1 MKIGDAIKVKFMI
14 YLDPCKRNEKKR
26 KINNMWIITPLVV
39 IKRCEKPID
48 KKVKIAPSNF
58 VKQNKKEKRKAE
70 SKIEGKIL
78 LFH

>member
-1 MKIGDAIKVKFMI
+1 
-14 YLDPCKRNEKKR
+14 
-26 KINNMWIITPLVV
+26 MWIITPLVV